1 MVSHLPFIVPD
12 AAHPMDLH
20 LITPRLFLAYVPDV
34 DTLEW
39 VGGGRCG
46 VYYLSFEAQ
55 TVGAVSLTS
64 CSRAHG
70 EIGYKIEPEFRGLG
84 FATEAVQAVIDHAA
98 DHHGFTMLVAQARAD
113 NVASRRVLEKSGF
126 ALACSKLCWSEDFDA
141 PVEMT
146 SYRRAAPEPGALCE
160 GGGS

>member
-1 MVSHLPFIVPD
+1 
-12 AAHPMDLH
+12 MDLH

-55 TVGAVSLTS
+55 TAGAISLTS
-64 CSRAHG
+64 CSRTHG

-84 FATEAVQAVIDHAA
+84 FATEALGAVVEHVIA
-98 DHHGFTMLVAQARAD
+98 HHGFTLLVAQARAD

-126 ALACSKLCWSEDFDA
+126 TQASAKLCWSEEYDS
-141 PVEMT
+141 PVEMI
-146 SYRRAAPEPGALCE
+146 SYRRVAPAHFDPCAGADA
-160 GGGS
+160 